1 MNKTDFYR
9 LIRMLPKSELHIHQ
23 EAVLSSKTIKK
34 VYKRSHGK
42 AITNTEYASLFDYDD
57 LAGFLNSF
65 IKIQSFFTDMSDL
78 EFLFQDFS
86 DYLEKNNI
94 VYCETFF
101 SPTSHL
107 KKGWNFQEMM
117 TLVSRSIK
125 RIKEKT
131 GRTVKLIVDVSRTFG
146 VENAMKNLDLVLE
159 AKNPDIIGIGLGG
172 NEVTGPAKDFESVFK
187 KARENGLHVVAHA
200 GEICPSS
207 SIKDSINLL
216 GAERI
221 GHGIS
226 AAFDEEFMA
235 QLKKDK
241 TPIEVCPTSN
251 VCTKKYVTEMK
262 NHPVR
267 KLFDSGVNVCIN
279 TDDPTFFKVSIIDEY
294 WNLYKHLNFSLDEI
308 KQLIKNGFNSLFI
321 SDEKKKS
328 YCSEV
333 EKVGKEFF
341 TKNPTAAE

>member
-1 MNKTDFYR
+1 MNDFKY
-9 LIRMLPKSELHIHQ
+9 
-23 EAVLSSKTIKK
+23 
-34 VYKRSHGK
+34 
-42 AITNTEYASLFDYDD
+42 LF
-57 LAGFLNSF
+57 S
-65 IKIQSFFTDMSDL
+65 
-78 EFLFQDFS
+78 DFS

-107 KKGWNFQEMM
+107 KKGWDFNEMIS
-117 TLVSRSIK
+117 LVSESIK
-125 RIKEKT
+125 QIKKET
-131 GRTVKLIVDVSRTFG
+131 GRTVKLLVDVSRSFG
-146 VENAMKNLDLVLE
+146 VDNAMRNLDLVLA

-172 NEVTGPAKDFESVFK
+172 NEVTGPAKDFEKVFK

-235 QLKKDK
+235 QLKKDR
-241 TPIEVCPTSN
+241 TPIEICPTSN
-251 VCTKKYVTEMK
+251 VFTKKYVTEMK

-294 WNLYKHLNFSLDEI
+294 WNLYKYLNFSLSEI
-308 KQLIKNGFNSLFI
+308 KQLVKNGFNALFI
-321 SDEKKKS
+321 PESKKKS
-328 YCSEV
+328 YCAEV
-333 EKVGKEFF
+333 EKAWKEFF
-341 TKNPTAAE
+341 IKNPQAEE